1 MVPVGPLDWRE
12 AERHRKPEGSIRS
25 RAMARTYKRD
35 SRGRFA
41 SGGGSGGGRPKAK
54 KVSREKNLLTRD
66 NAGRITSVG
75 GDGATGRGG
84 RLRTASGKKRATQL
98 ERLKV
103 RSSNMIGGRT
113 ARTVKGQKV
122 MAKMAGAPKA
132 KSGRAGGTQAITAT
146 AKGSGV
152 GSAPKLVKART
163 TTGRGGRMK
172 PPVTTSGL
180 LREGGNR
187 WQKNGMDRIYFNN
200 LAGRAGMKTVK
211 YKSGNIYSAEVR
223 GRGISNS
230 KASEILGN
238 LSNTKV
244 FYDRQKRKMTVQE
257 PGVRIGRYEQ
267 RDAAARMAK
276 QAAASITRKSR
287 AKVKNWKR
295 RRS

>member
-1 MVPVGPLDWRE
+1 
-12 AERHRKPEGSIRS
+12 
-25 RAMARTYKRD
+25 MARTYRRD
-35 SRGRFA
+35 SNGRFA
-41 SGGGSGGGRPKAK
+41 SGGGGSARPKAR
-54 KVSREKNLLTRD
+54 SAPRGPNRLTRD

-75 GDGATGRGG
+75 GQGATARGG
-84 RLRTASGKKRATQL
+84 RLRTAGGNRRATQTA
-98 ERLKV
+98 R
-103 RSSNMIGGRT
+103 IGGKRSGVISGRP
-113 ARTVKGQKV
+113 ARTVAGQKV
-122 MAKMAGAPKA
+122 MAKLAGAA
-132 KSGRAGGTQAITAT
+132 RVSASGTQAVTAT

-152 GSAPKLVKART
+152 GGAMKVAKART

-211 YKSGNIYSAEVR
+211 YKSGNIYSAEIK
-223 GRGISNS
+223 GRGVSNS

-244 FYDRQKRKMTVQE
+244 FYDRQKRKMTIQE
-257 PGVRIGRYEQ
+257 PGVRTGRYEQ
-267 RDAAARMAK
+267 RNTAARMAK

-295 RRS
+295 RRP